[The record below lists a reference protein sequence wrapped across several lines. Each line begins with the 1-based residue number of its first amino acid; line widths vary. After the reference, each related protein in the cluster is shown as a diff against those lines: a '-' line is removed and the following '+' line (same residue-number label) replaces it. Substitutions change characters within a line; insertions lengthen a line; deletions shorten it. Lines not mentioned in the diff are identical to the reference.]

1 MANFERNDT
10 LNDFRNYFTHS
21 YSINRLLI
29 FPIQFLRAQTSPP
42 PLLKKA
48 SILRHPSTL
57 LSFNFS
63 CPVHK
68 IVTIYGV
75 RISTGTQLLWYL

>member
-1 MANFERNDT
+1 MANFESNDN

-48 SILRHPSTL
+48 SILRHSSTL

-68 IVTIYGV
+68 IVTTYGV
-75 RISTGTQLLWYL
+75 RISTGTQLVWYL